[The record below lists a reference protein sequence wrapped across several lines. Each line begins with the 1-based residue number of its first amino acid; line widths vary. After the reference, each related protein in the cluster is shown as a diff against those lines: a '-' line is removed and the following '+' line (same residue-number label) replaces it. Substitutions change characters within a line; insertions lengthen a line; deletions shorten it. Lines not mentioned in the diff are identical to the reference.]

1 LRVGSLISICLYA
14 LFAVIIL
21 ESAGV
26 TSVVAA
32 DRISDVSIRVL
43 TCYFLLGTL
52 VNAVSRSK
60 PERVVMTPVAL
71 TLSVLC
77 LLVVWGG

>member
-77 LLVVWGG
+77 LLVAWGG